1 MDVNGGDD
9 AQNSEDGI
17 VWVMIK
23 HQYGVHHF
31 QSNPN
36 GYIVGI
42 KWDNCVKNQVI

>member
-23 HQYGVHHF
+23 HQILGVHHF
-31 QSNPN
+31 QSKPN

-42 KWDNCVKNQVI
+42 KWDNCIC